1 MRKFLFLIYLFILYP
16 AASQAVVEV
25 VEFDD
30 AAQQAQYQALIAELR
45 CVVCQNQNIADSDA
59 PLAQDLREI
68 AADMIRAGQSD
79 HEIKEFMVKRYSE
92 FVLYRPAFSVATSL
106 LWLAPL
112 IVLLLTLFAVIRFVQ
127 KREAVIHEQTN
138 DTAIDDTQRR
148 LIKQLLESS
157 DELSKDERAL

>member
-1 MRKFLFLIYLFILYP
+1 
-16 AASQAVVEV
+16 
-25 VEFDD
+25 
-30 AAQQAQYQALIAELR
+30 
-45 CVVCQNQNIADSDA
+45 
-59 PLAQDLREI
+59 
-68 AADMIRAGQSD
+68 
-79 HEIKEFMVKRYSE
+79 
-92 FVLYRPAFSVATSL
+92 
-106 LWLAPL
+106 LAPL